1 MVLNR
6 LSPICIRFRNSSV
19 GSREVKSRFSSRN
32 NSYSCL
38 NYKQLKYK
46 LITDCKVSLKW
57 TLVLYKNFELPKCPS
72 MYWTSSQF
80 CHFRGKTKW
89 EIETRL
95 LVWSAWEP
103 ISKPRLHYNVLS
115 TAWLIFWYGCR
126 LFSARHGAS
135 NSDSRDFKI
144 YDAAFKTKELF
155 VQDKVNG

>member
-6 LSPICIRFRNSSV
+6 LSPICIRFRNSFV
-19 GSREVKSRFSSRN
+19 GSREVKSRFSSRK

-72 MYWTSSQF
+72 ICIELRVNFVTFEAKENGKLKRDCLYDLRDSQSVNPVY
-80 CHFRGKTKW
+80 T
-89 EIETRL
+89 IT
-95 LVWSAWEP
+95 
-103 ISKPRLHYNVLS
+103 
-115 TAWLIFWYGCR
+115 FWVRHGQYFGTGAAC
-126 LFSARHGAS
+126 FRHGAS

-144 YDAAFKTKELF
+144 YDAAFKTK
-155 VQDKVNG
+155 